1 MVSVLNLKFY
11 KAIVQYKGTHFYGWQ
26 KQPDQRTI
34 QGELEKV
41 VSQLNS
47 NSEVQV
53 IGSGRT
59 DTGVHAIGQAIKITM
74 EKSFEPEKLKK
85 ALNSLLDNDIKV
97 SSLEECT
104 DDFQPV
110 FSAHSKTYKYFF
122 SVSKN
127 QLPQYNELI
136 TYLDFDLDMNLVDLA
151 CKEFVG
157 EKDFVNFHTVGTPVK
172 TTVREVTECRVEK
185 VDTTGHLL
193 YPEDTYVLVISG
205 NGFLKQMVRLIMS
218 AVWSVGRGKTTIE
231 QLQAS
236 FDTTLNQK
244 LAPTAPPQGLY
255 LFEVKY

>member
-1 MVSVLNLKFY
+1 LVLNLKFY
-11 KAIVQYKGTHFYGWQ
+11 KGIVQYKGTRFYGWQ

-41 VSQLNS
+41 VSQINS
-47 NSEVQV
+47 KADIQV

-59 DTGVHAIGQAIKITM
+59 DTGVHAVGQAIKITM
-74 EKSFEPEKLKK
+74 PKSFEPDRLKK
-85 ALNSLLDNDIKV
+85 ALNSLLDDDINIL
-97 SSLEECT
+97 SIEECS

-110 FSAHSKTYKYFF
+110 FSAKSKTYKYFF
-122 SVSKN
+122 SNSANK
-127 QLPQYNELI
+127 LPQFSDLI
-136 TYLDFDLDMNLVDLA
+136 TYVDFDLDMELVEKA
-151 CKEFVG
+151 CGEFIG

-185 VDTTGHLL
+185 VVASGHVL

-218 AVWSVGRGKTTIE
+218 AIWSVGRGKTSIE
-231 QLQAS
+231 QLQNS
-236 FDTTLNQK
+236 FAAKLDQK

>member
-1 MVSVLNLKFY
+1 MKFY
-11 KAIVQYKGTHFYGWQ
+11 KGIVQYKGTKYFGWQ

-41 VSQLNS
+41 VSKLNS
-47 NSEVQV
+47 NSEIQV

-59 DTGVHAIGQAIKITM
+59 DTGVHAVGQAIKITM
-74 EKSFEPEKLKK
+74 PKNFEPLKLKK
-85 ALNSLLDNDIKV
+85 ALNSLLDEDINIL
-97 SSLEECT
+97 SLEECD

-110 FSAHSKTYKYFF
+110 FSAKSKTYKYYF
-122 SVSKN
+122 STSKN
-127 QLPQYNELI
+127 KLPQFNDLI
-136 TYLDFDLDMNLVDLA
+136 TYLDFELDMSLVNLA

-172 TTVREVTECRVEK
+172 TTVREVTECRIEK
-185 VDTTGHLL
+185 VEASGHVL

-218 AVWSVGRGKTTIE
+218 AIWSVGRGKTSIE

-236 FDTTLNQK
+236 FGARLSQK
-244 LAPTAPPQGLY
+244 LGPTAPPQGLY